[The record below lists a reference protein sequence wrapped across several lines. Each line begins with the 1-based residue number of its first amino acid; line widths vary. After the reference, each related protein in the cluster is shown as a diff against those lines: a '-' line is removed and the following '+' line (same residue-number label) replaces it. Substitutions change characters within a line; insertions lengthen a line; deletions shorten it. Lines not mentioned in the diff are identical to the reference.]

1 MLEEIGQKG
10 REDFTVR
17 SALRLCNM
25 IFAHS
30 LFQSEENDSYIYSIE
45 QLVNTYGDFT
55 EMLRQLCC
63 FLDENVSGAEG
74 EQNFTNGTFLKLM
87 RYINDNYRNEIS
99 LTSAAQAMNMNSN
112 YISQLFKKETG
123 ITFVHYITQKR
134 LEDARELLTTTKKPL
149 TDIAL
154 EVGFNDTFH
163 FIKTFKKYVG
173 MTPGQ
178 YRTNN

>member
-1 MLEEIGQKG
+1 MLEETGQKG

-30 LFQSEENDSYIYSIE
+30 LFQNEENDYYIYSIE
-45 QLVNTYGDFT
+45 QLVDTYGDFM
-55 EMLRQLCC
+55 EMLRQLQR
-63 FLDENVSGAEG
+63 FLEENAAVTEN
-74 EQNFTNGTFLKLM
+74 EQNFTNATFLKLV
-87 RYINDNYRNEIS
+87 RYINENYRNEIS
-99 LTSAAQAMNMNSN
+99 LTGAAQVMNMNSN

-134 LEDARELLTTTKKPL
+134 IEDAKELLTSTKKPL

-163 FIKTFKKYVG
+163 FIKTFKRYVG

-178 YRTNN
+178 YRANN